1 MTSDAHDRPGPERKR
16 VPGDR
21 PNPFLLSNTHYPYAR
36 HACVHGTPLKYCN
49 REKDLMDSK
58 EERNMDLR
66 RLFGRSTDDND
77 EHDRKARAYEN
88 FRKDISSFEGK
99 RYYDLDEDQR
109 YKAKY
114 MVMMG
119 FLEYRPETG
128 IDQRL
133 AITRLGREKMERK

>member
-1 MTSDAHDRPGPERKR
+1 
-16 VPGDR
+16 
-21 PNPFLLSNTHYPYAR
+21 
-36 HACVHGTPLKYCN
+36 
-49 REKDLMDSK
+49 MDFK
-58 EERNMDLR
+58 EESNMDLR
-66 RLFGRSTDDND
+66 RLFGRSTDDHD
-77 EHDRKARAYEN
+77 EHDRKARAYEI